1 MTVDTKQYPGFAN
14 LSAMGS
20 DANVIKFLMK
30 SAMTRLNTSLPVEV
44 LAVKAAGVD
53 PVGFVDVRILVDQI
67 TADDK
72 THQYGMIP
80 NVPYFRL
87 QGGDKAVIIDPE
99 VGDIG
104 MACFCSR
111 DISAMKNARKGAPPG
126 SRRMYDISD
135 ALYVGGFLNKAPTH
149 YIQFTN
155 DGILVH
161 TPGAVTVEAATAM
174 IKATTSATVNAPSV
188 SIGQGGATLR
198 SMIDE
203 RFVAAFNSHTH
214 PSNGA
219 APSTS
224 VITASVATSA
234 TKAN

>member
-1 MTVDTKQYPGFAN
+1 
-14 LSAMGS
+14 MGS

-111 DISAMKNARKGAPPG
+111 DISAMKNSRKGAPPG
-126 SRRMYDISD
+126 SRRTYDISD

-149 YIQFTN
+149 YIQFT
-155 DGILVH
+155 DGGILVH
-161 TPGAVTVEAATAM
+161 TPGEVNINAATAN
-174 IKATTSATVNAPSV
+174 VNAPEINLNGNTTVNGNLAVNGTQTNNGVNTGS
-188 SIGQGGATLR
+188 T
-198 SMIDE
+198 
-203 RFVAAFNSHTH
+203 HTH
-214 PSNGA
+214 PGVQTGSGSTGA
-219 APSTS
+219 PQ
-224 VITASVATSA
+224 
-234 TKAN
+234 

>member
-30 SAMTRLNTSLPVEV
+30 GAMSKLNTSLPVEV

-149 YIQFTN
+149 YIQFT
-155 DGILVH
+155 DGGILVH
-161 TPGAVTVEAATAM
+161 TPGEVNISAATAN
-174 IKATTSATVNAPSV
+174 VNAPEINLNGNTTVNGNLAVNGTQTNNGVNTGS
-188 SIGQGGATLR
+188 T
-198 SMIDE
+198 
-203 RFVAAFNSHTH
+203 HTH
-214 PSNGA
+214 PGVQTGSGSTGA
-219 APSTS
+219 PQ
-224 VITASVATSA
+224 
-234 TKAN
+234 